1 MKYKVSK
8 GYFELCRYYGWKA
21 TWEGLKAFEKGQRA
35 KALLMIGSK
44 EG

>member
-1 MKYKVSK
+1 MNIKVSR
-8 GYFELCRYYGWKA
+8 GYFALCRYYGWEP

-44 EG
+44 KG